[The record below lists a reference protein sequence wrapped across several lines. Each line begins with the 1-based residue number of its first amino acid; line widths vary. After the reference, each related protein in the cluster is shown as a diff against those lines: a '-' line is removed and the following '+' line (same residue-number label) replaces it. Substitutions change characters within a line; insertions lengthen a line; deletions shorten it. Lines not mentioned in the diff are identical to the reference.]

1 MTKTLSALLLAALCW
16 LPALAQA
23 GDGAEIMTRLQE
35 RMAGLSG
42 FETEFS
48 QRLTNAASGE
58 DGERKGKLYFKQ
70 PRLIRWETHTPE
82 RELLVAGKDV
92 VWDYFADEEIA
103 YKYDPKQL
111 LSSQTML
118 RFISG
123 QGGLAEEF
131 ILTEY
136 REEHGL
142 AALELIPR
150 EPEPA
155 LVEVRLWVD
164 VETLLLKKIRMVD
177 FYGNGNELEFIA
189 MTLDPELPDKLFR
202 FTPPAGVFVVEDNGG
217 EVSPGFLLEEPLQQ

>member
-1 MTKTLSALLLAALCW
+1 MVKALLVIFFAAVCW
-16 LPALAQA
+16 FPALARA
-23 GDGAEIMTRLQE
+23 DDGKEIMVRLRE

-58 DGERKGKLYFKQ
+58 DGVRKGKLYFKQ

-82 RELLVAGKDV
+82 QELLVAGKDV
-92 VWDYFADEEIA
+92 VWDYFAGEETA
-103 YKYDPKQL
+103 YKYDPNQL

-123 QGGLAEEF
+123 QGGLEEF
-131 ILTEY
+131 VLIGY
-136 REEHGL
+136 REEQGL
-142 AALELIPR
+142 AMLELIPR

-164 VETLLLKKIRMVD
+164 VETLLLKKIRVVD

-189 MTLDPELPDKLFR
+189 MTLDPELPDELFR
-202 FTPPAGVFVVEDNGG
+202 FTPPPGVFVVEDNGA
-217 EVSPGFLLEEPLQQ
+217 EAPGFLLEEPLQK